1 MGSKTDSPVVDLNAL
16 RRSCADCSLRTLCLP
31 AGVDLSELDRLDEV
45 IQRPSPL
52 ARNQH
57 LFHTHDPFRAI
68 FVVRSGSLKTVQYDS
83 DADVQIM
90 GFHLPGEVLGL
101 DAMASDHHRCD
112 ALALERTSV
121 CAVPMSALERTASQL
136 PSLQRQLHRIMSR
149 EMAHDQ
155 VHLAALGRR
164 AARDRLALFLYDL
177 SRRLVQSGHSG
188 TAFRLPMSRDEIA
201 NYLGLALETVS
212 RLLNQLADDG
222 LVTIDRRQIRIEH
235 PEGLAHLAGQE
246 VDESGASRAKR

>member
-1 MGSKTDSPVVDLNAL
+1 MGSDSDGSVVDLRAL
-16 RRSCADCSLRTLCLP
+16 RRSCRDCSLRTLCLP
-31 AGVDLSELDRLDEV
+31 AGVDIGELDQLDRV
-45 IQRPSPL
+45 VQRPSPL
-52 ARNQH
+52 GRHQS
-57 LFHTHDPFRAI
+57 LFHTGDPFRSI
-68 FVVRSGSLKTVQYDS
+68 FVVRSGSLKTVQYAS
-83 DADVQIM
+83 EADAQIM

-101 DAMASDHHRCD
+101 DAIATNTHRCD
-112 ALALERTSV
+112 AIALERTSV
-121 CAVPMSALERTASQL
+121 CAVPMSDLERAASQV

-149 EMAHDQ
+149 EMVHDQ
-155 VHLAALGRR
+155 AHLAALGRR

-177 SRRLVQSGHSG
+177 SYRLVQSGHSG

-235 PEGLAHLAGQE
+235 PERLAQMAGQGFDDPSE
-246 VDESGASRAKR
+246 PWAKH